1 MKICKKFEFPAI
13 KNWDKYSHL
22 LEKKISWFS
31 LIAMRKGAWSSLVDL
46 DEPLDPYSQSWMI
59 YTASVVHFT
68 YLDLYCA

>member
-31 LIAMRKGAWSSLVDL
+31 LISIANYTIANIWYMEPFLKHEAGLV
-46 DEPLDPYSQSWMI
+46 P
-59 YTASVVHFT
+59 
-68 YLDLYCA
+68 